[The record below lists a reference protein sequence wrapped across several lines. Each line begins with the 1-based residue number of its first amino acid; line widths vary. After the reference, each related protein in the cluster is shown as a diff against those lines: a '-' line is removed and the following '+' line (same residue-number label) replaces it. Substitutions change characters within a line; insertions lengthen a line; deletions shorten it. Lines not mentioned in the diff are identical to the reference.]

1 MIQGVVTLGSLM
13 AKILSAKIE
22 GSSPVQQSLYS
33 QFRKI
38 KLDTTLGKLSRILDR
53 DHFALVVHTQRLCK
67 YALLLLQLPFFLS
80 KIVIDSIYFGFLLL
94 TYYISCKERCY

>member
-1 MIQGVVTLGSLM
+1 M

-67 YALLLLQLPFFLS
+67 YTLLLLFLS
-80 KIVIDSIYFGFLLL
+80 FCFIISITVSNNSVSFIYF
-94 TYYISCKERCY
+94 

>member
-67 YALLLLQLPFFLS
+67 YTLLLLFL
-80 KIVIDSIYFGFLLL
+80 
-94 TYYISCKERCY
+94 